1 MGTMLRPVYYKEMDI
16 RESGARGDFR
26 EDLEGSG
33 RSRYCTYRDSDND
46 GHIDSLKPANELDAQ
61 EITDPAKIK
70 KADRLYQRDQRQFR
84 QYARRFTREIR
95 QGNYSVNEYGQ
106 ILLHIESN
114 DDTFFETYIGYNW
127 FSQSMYVSIRH
138 AYSER
143 VQEGEY
149 TDKAPRL
156 AYHNTIV
163 HYRTDD
169 LSMFPGLYKAAL
181 QVYEEIDQ

>member
-84 QYARRFTREIR
+84 QYARRFTR
-95 QGNYSVNEYGQ
+95 
-106 ILLHIESN
+106 
-114 DDTFFETYIGYNW
+114 DTFFETYIGYNW

-163 HYRTDD
+163 H
-169 LSMFPGLYKAAL
+169 
-181 QVYEEIDQ
+181 